1 MRIAVTYDDGN
12 VFQHFGH
19 TEHFKVYEVENNE
32 VKSAEVIDTN
42 GSGHE
47 ALADFLADRGV
58 SVLICGG
65 CGSGA
70 AEALTDAGIEVM
82 SGAEGDTD
90 VAVATYLRGEMT
102 SAGVNCDHHDHGHD
116 HHHEEGGCGGC
127 SGGGCAGCGGG
138 CGSPM
143 PIIEGPNVGKVVR
156 VHYIGTYEDGT
167 QFESSYEREEP
178 LEFICGVGMMIP
190 GFDQACAGL
199 EVGETI
205 EVSLPPELAYG
216 EPNPNAIFTFNI
228 SELPGSEELSV
239 DEMVVLTNSL
249 NQPVQAKVIAK
260 DDETVTFD
268 TNNQMAGKTLNFK
281 IEMVEI
287 KEM

>member
-1 MRIAVTYDDGN
+1 MKIAVTYDDGN

-19 TEHFKVYEVENNE
+19 TEHFKIYEVENNE
-32 VKSAEVIDTN
+32 VKASEVIDTN

-47 ALADFLADRGV
+47 ALAGFLADKDV

-82 SGAEGDTD
+82 SGAEGDAD
-90 VAVATYLRGEMT
+90 VAVATYLRGGMT
-102 SAGVNCDHHDHGHD
+102 SAGVNCDHHDHHHD
-116 HHHEEGGCGGC
+116 EGGGCGGC
-127 SGGGCAGCGGG
+127 SSGGCSGCGGG
-138 CGSPM
+138 CASHM
-143 PIIEGPNVGKVVR
+143 PAIEGPNVGKVVR
-156 VHYIGTYEDGT
+156 VHYIGTFEDGT
-167 QFESSYEREEP
+167 QFESSYDRDEP
-178 LEFICGVGMMIP
+178 LEFICGIGMMIH
-190 GFDQACAGL
+190 GFDKACANL
-199 EVGETI
+199 EVGQIVDVT
-205 EVSLPPELAYG
+205 LPPEMAYG
-216 EPNPNAIFTFNI
+216 MPNPAAIFTFNI
-228 SELPGSEELSV
+228 ADIPGSENLNV

-268 TNNQMAGKTLNFK
+268 TNNQMAGKTLNFR

-287 KEM
+287 KDMD